1 MCDVWIICCAIK
13 ARKVDFSK
21 QTSPPVTLPP
31 HTDLLGRRAAALI
44 QVFNDCAQ
52 NSPKAEALK
61 SSCQWRT
68 TPWRVWGEERVPGG
82 GSSSR
87 QPHTHTPS
95 AAWRMFLWHS
105 NPFAG
110 GNCQSFGHGRARQ
123 SDSLLPALGTGCLQ
137 PSGCCFTKHGC
148 LFGGLCSSFASR
160 CQSARSAV
168 FTFLTMFWGKK
179 EKKGIF
185 VRREEREVEQLFKT
199 QVPLSKTLFPTVPQ
213 NKPNQ
218 MNFCP
223 ASFWLNHAMKIYA
236 LPILS

>member
-1 MCDVWIICCAIK
+1 MTVLRTQQRQKLWK
-13 ARKVDFSK
+13 
-21 QTSPPVTLPP
+21 
-31 HTDLLGRRAAALI
+31 AAANGE
-44 QVFNDCAQ
+44 QPHGGC
-52 NSPKAEALK
+52 
-61 SSCQWRT
+61 
-68 TPWRVWGEERVPGG
+68 EERRGSLEGVPAP
-82 GSSSR
+82 GSL
-87 QPHTHTPS
+87 TPTAPQQLGECS
-95 AAWRMFLWHS
+95 CGIQILLQEVIISH
-105 NPFAG
+105 
-110 GNCQSFGHGRARQ
+110 FGHGRARQ